1 MAKPEVPT
9 GPIPMDGKPDPVSIK
24 SLKANIATLA
34 ATDLDAIQ
42 KLVDQKE
49 WPKAI
54 NALDAV
60 SAQAKRVQNSAG
72 RVASRASR
80 QHWSPLLEG
89 LADDGN

>member
-34 ATDLDAIQ
+34 STDLEAVQ
-42 KLVDQKE
+42 KLIDQKE
-49 WPKAI
+49 WSQAV
-54 NALDAV
+54 NALDAI

-72 RVASRASR
+72 RLASRAAK

-89 LADDGN
+89 IQ